1 MSRLHGLGQ
10 QKPDPALSK
19 VSRLQGEGGA
29 SCQGLR
35 EVHLLC
41 SASVLSFHYILDL
54 FPAREEMPQGG
65 LVWCY
70 SSVFTMYG
78 PCNL

>member
-19 VSRLQGEGGA
+19 APGSRAKGSLLPGAQGGPFALLSLCAEF
-29 SCQGLR
+29 SR
-35 EVHLLC
+35 HL
-41 SASVLSFHYILDL
+41 DR
-54 FPAREEMPQGG
+54 FPARQEMPPDGR
-65 LVWCY
+65 VWCY